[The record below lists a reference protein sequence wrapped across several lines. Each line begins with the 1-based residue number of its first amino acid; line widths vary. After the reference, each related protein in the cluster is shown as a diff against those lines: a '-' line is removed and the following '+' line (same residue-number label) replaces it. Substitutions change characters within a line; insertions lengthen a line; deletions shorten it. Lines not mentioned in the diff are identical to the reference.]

1 MIKIRRIVEFCRLSI
16 KLLAFW
22 LTRLT
27 FTEIYNGQ
35 YFLFLYV
42 YRLPQCTDSLGVEL
56 KLPMHLFNVCFRRGF
71 ESRSVQLFLYPI
83 LWDVVDSWSGV
94 VELFLFGGWWKW
106 EGGAELPR
114 ASSGKLLQPPPT
126 IASTYFFWTTM
137 SKIEKTIQ
145 RQQQKWESFCLK

>member
-56 KLPMHLFNVCFRRGF
+56 KLPTSFDVCFRRGF
-71 ESRSVQLFLYPI
+71 ESRSVQSRGLDVLDLTLKEGHFEDVKTTQLFLYPR
-83 LWDVVDSWSGV
+83 L
-94 VELFLFGGWWKW
+94 
-106 EGGAELPR
+106 
-114 ASSGKLLQPPPT
+114 
-126 IASTYFFWTTM
+126 
-137 SKIEKTIQ
+137 
-145 RQQQKWESFCLK
+145 